1 MGTTASKRNF
11 KGSPSYAAPEA
22 LTADEQKQGEQGD
35 KGKPAEDNKSKE
47 ELGKLEIMKWKPFL
61 IDIVK
66 LDKTKDFIL
75 QDSIKKANTELYKKG
90 IKVDHKL
97 VTDFVNATDQNMA
110 NDILLFLGIDNSPPP
125 VKDVSGVTIDSTTA
139 GGGGGDPP
147 APADGGGDPP
157 APAAAEGA
165 APAAAEGAAPA
176 APDIQGQI
184 LVDPKGNPIKFDR
197 EKAESM
203 ADGDENAKHLKP
215 DVRDENLKPMVQSII
230 DATEQAKKHLV
241 FRKILEEY
249 VTESDKFK
257 AEFKDENINETKAEI
272 KAGTEDAATD
282 GKEKNKNKA
291 NDNQSDG
298 GQEGGDNSSMSGG
311 SYNSSMSG
319 GSYNSSMSGGSYNSS
334 MSGGSY
340 NSSMSGGSE
349 YSGGDNYSLGGDSN
363 YSGMSGGSEYSGG
376 RVGRIWRNSEE
387 KKEDKIK
394 DIRKKE
400 YKSFKKETKAEFK
413 RKQDLFFGDMIEFTK
428 FMDDETN
435 SKNLIKLIYSGKIP
449 GKWVDKSHDTKNAG
463 PKIELAQALVK
474 AINEYNPEGE
484 AAPAAP
490 EGEEGAA
497 GEGEGEGE
505 GAAPAPEEGAAAPV
519 PEGVEKGA
527 SGEGVAIQTGGAAA
541 EAIVKKQPHKHKK
554 KMTRRKNKNKNI
566 NISINIGNQNDT
578 SDSDTS
584 DSDTSDSDSD
594 KSDSDTSDSDTSDN
608 EEQGEKKYKKKY
620 KRKGKYTINPQKNNK
635 TTRRRKNKE

>member
-11 KGSPSYAAPEA
+11 KGSPSYAAPQA
-22 LTADEQKQGEQGD
+22 LTADEQNQGD
-35 KGKPAEDNKSKE
+35 KGDKGDKGEKGDEDKPAEDNKSKE

-110 NDILLFLGIDNSPPP
+110 NDLVLFLGIDNSPPP
-125 VKDVSGVTIDSTTA
+125 VKDVSGATTDSTTA

-147 APADGGGDPP
+147 
-157 APAAAEGA
+157 

-184 LVDPKGNPIKFDR
+184 LVDPKGNPIKFER

-241 FRKILEEY
+241 FRKILAEY

-319 GSYNSSMSGGSYNSS
+319 GS
-334 MSGGSY
+334 
-340 NSSMSGGSE
+340 E

-363 YSGMSGGSEYSGG
+363 YSAMSGGSEYSNYSGG

-497 GEGEGEGE
+497 PAE
-505 GAAPAPEEGAAAPV
+505 GAEEGAAAPA
-519 PEGVEKGA
+519 E
-527 SGEGVAIQTGGAAA
+527 GEGEEAAGAAGGGEKNIQTGGAAA
-541 EAIVKKQPHKHKK
+541 AIVKKQPHKHKK

-578 SDSDTS
+578 SDSDSDTSDS

-594 KSDSDTSDSDTSDN
+594 SASDN
-608 EEQGEKKYKKKY
+608 EEQGEKKYKKKN

-635 TTRRRKNKE
+635 TTRRRKIKE

>member
-22 LTADEQKQGEQGD
+22 LTADEQKQGDQGE
-35 KGKPAEDNKSKE
+35 KGEKGDEDKPAEDNKSKE

-139 GGGGGDPP
+139 GGGGDPP

-157 APAAAEGA
+157 APAAAD

-241 FRKILEEY
+241 FRKIIAEY

-319 GSYNSSMSGGSYNSS
+319 GS
-334 MSGGSY
+334 
-340 NSSMSGGSE
+340 E

-363 YSGMSGGSEYSGG
+363 YSAMSGGSEYSNYSGG

-413 RKQDLFFGDMIEFTK
+413 RKQDLFFGDPIEFTK

-449 GKWVDKSHDTKNAG
+449 GKWVDKSHDTKNSG

-497 GEGEGEGE
+497 
-505 GAAPAPEEGAAAPV
+505 AAPEGEEGAAGEAAAPA
-519 PEGVEKGA
+519 EAGG
-527 SGEGVAIQTGGAAA
+527 GAIQTGGAAEA

-584 DSDTSDSDSD
+584 DSDTSDSDTSD
-594 KSDSDTSDSDTSDN
+594 SNSDSDSDSDSASDN
-608 EEQGEKKYKKKY
+608 EEQGEKKYKKKN

>member
-11 KGSPSYAAPEA
+11 KGSPSYAAPQA
-22 LTADEQKQGEQGD
+22 LTADEQNQGD
-35 KGKPAEDNKSKE
+35 KGDKGDKGEKGDEDKPAEDNKSKE

-110 NDILLFLGIDNSPPP
+110 NDLVLFLGIDNSPPP
-125 VKDVSGVTIDSTTA
+125 VKDVSGATTDSTTA

-147 APADGGGDPP
+147 
-157 APAAAEGA
+157 

-184 LVDPKGNPIKFDR
+184 LVDPKGNPIKFER

-241 FRKILEEY
+241 FRKILAEY

-319 GSYNSSMSGGSYNSS
+319 GS
-334 MSGGSY
+334 
-340 NSSMSGGSE
+340 E

-363 YSGMSGGSEYSGG
+363 YSGMSGGSEYSNYSGG

-497 GEGEGEGE
+497 
-505 GAAPAPEEGAAAPV
+505 APEEGAAPAEGAAAQAPAE
-519 PEGVEKGA
+519 EGAAEEGA
-527 SGEGVAIQTGGAAA
+527 EGGAIQTGGAAA

-578 SDSDTS
+578 SDSDSDTSDS

-594 KSDSDTSDSDTSDN
+594 SASDN
-608 EEQGEKKYKKKY
+608 EEQGEKKKKN

-635 TTRRRKNKE
+635 TTRRRKIKE

>member
-11 KGSPSYAAPEA
+11 KGSPSYAAPQA
-22 LTADEQKQGEQGD
+22 LTADEQNQGD
-35 KGKPAEDNKSKE
+35 KGDKGDKGEKGDEDKPAEDNKSKE

-110 NDILLFLGIDNSPPP
+110 NDLVLFLGIDNSPPP
-125 VKDVSGVTIDSTTA
+125 VKDVSGATTDSTTA
-139 GGGGGDPP
+139 GG
-147 APADGGGDPP
+147 GGGDPP

-184 LVDPKGNPIKFDR
+184 LVDPKGNPIKFER

-241 FRKILEEY
+241 FRKILAEY

-319 GSYNSSMSGGSYNSS
+319 GS
-334 MSGGSY
+334 
-340 NSSMSGGSE
+340 E

-363 YSGMSGGSEYSGG
+363 YSAMSGGSEYSNYSGG

-497 GEGEGEGE
+497 GE
-505 GAAPAPEEGAAAPV
+505 EEGAA
-519 PEGVEKGA
+519 GG
-527 SGEGVAIQTGGAAA
+527 AIQTGGAA
-541 EAIVKKQPHKHKK
+541 AIVKKQPHKHKK

-566 NISINIGNQNDT
+566 NISINIGNQN
-578 SDSDTS
+578 DTS

>member
-11 KGSPSYAAPEA
+11 KGSPSYAAPQA
-22 LTADEQKQGEQGD
+22 LTADEQNQGD
-35 KGKPAEDNKSKE
+35 KGDKGDKGEKGDEDKPAEDNKSKE

-110 NDILLFLGIDNSPPP
+110 NDLVLFLGIDNSPPP
-125 VKDVSGVTIDSTTA
+125 VKDVSGATTDSTTA
-139 GGGGGDPP
+139 GG
-147 APADGGGDPP
+147 GGGDPP

-184 LVDPKGNPIKFDR
+184 LVDPKGNPIKFER

-241 FRKILEEY
+241 FRKILAEY

-334 MSGGSY
+334 MSGGS
-340 NSSMSGGSE
+340 E

-363 YSGMSGGSEYSGG
+363 YSAMSGGSEYSNYSGG

-497 GEGEGEGE
+497 PAEGEE
-505 GAAPAPEEGAAAPV
+505 GAAPAEGAAAPA
-519 PEGVEKGA
+519 E
-527 SGEGVAIQTGGAAA
+527 GEGEEAAGAAGGAIQTGGAAA

-584 DSDTSDSDSD
+584 DSDSDSA
-594 KSDSDTSDSDTSDN
+594 SDN
-608 EEQGEKKYKKKY
+608 EEQGEKKYKKKN

-635 TTRRRKNKE
+635 TTRRRKIKE

>member
-1 MGTTASKRNF
+1 
-11 KGSPSYAAPEA
+11 
-22 LTADEQKQGEQGD
+22 
-35 KGKPAEDNKSKE
+35 
-47 ELGKLEIMKWKPFL
+47 MKWKPFL

-319 GSYNSSMSGGSYNSS
+319 GSYNSSMSGGS
-334 MSGGSY
+334 
-340 NSSMSGGSE
+340 E

-497 GEGEGEGE
+497 
-505 GAAPAPEEGAAAPV
+505 APV

>member
-22 LTADEQKQGEQGD
+22 LTADEQKQGDQGE
-35 KGKPAEDNKSKE
+35 KGEKGDEDKPAEDNKSKE

-139 GGGGGDPP
+139 GGGGDPP

-157 APAAAEGA
+157 APAAAD

-241 FRKILEEY
+241 FRKIIAEY

-319 GSYNSSMSGGSYNSS
+319 GS
-334 MSGGSY
+334 
-340 NSSMSGGSE
+340 E

-363 YSGMSGGSEYSGG
+363 YSAMSGGSEYSNYSGG

-413 RKQDLFFGDMIEFTK
+413 RKQDLFFGDPIEFTK

-449 GKWVDKSHDTKNAG
+449 GKWVDKSHDTKNSG

-497 GEGEGEGE
+497 GEA
-505 GAAPAPEEGAAAPV
+505 AAPAEAG
-519 PEGVEKGA
+519 GG
-527 SGEGVAIQTGGAAA
+527 AIQTGGAAEA

-584 DSDTSDSDSD
+584 DSDTSDSDTSD
-594 KSDSDTSDSDTSDN
+594 SNSDSDSDSDSASDN
-608 EEQGEKKYKKKY
+608 EEQGEKKYKKKN